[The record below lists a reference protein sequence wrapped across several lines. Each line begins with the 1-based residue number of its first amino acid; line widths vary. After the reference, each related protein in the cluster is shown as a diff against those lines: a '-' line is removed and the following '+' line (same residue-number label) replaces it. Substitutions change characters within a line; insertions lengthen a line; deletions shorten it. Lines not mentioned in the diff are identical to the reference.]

1 MAITKILAKNN
12 RLDVLIRYV
21 TNQDK
26 TEEQV
31 LTAYLNCDPG
41 HAYQQMMDT
50 KRAVGKTDGRQAYHI
65 IQSFAPGE
73 ITPELAFELAQ
84 AFAREHL
91 VGYQVVI
98 GTHVDRPISTRT
110 LF

>member
-41 HAYQQMMDT
+41 HAYQQMMDKPMVD
-50 KRAVGKTDGRQAYHI
+50 KRTTSSSPLRPERSRQ
-65 IQSFAPGE
+65 SWPLNW
-73 ITPELAFELAQ
+73 PRSSLM
-84 AFAREHL
+84 
-91 VGYQVVI
+91 
-98 GTHVDRPISTRT
+98 STWAGIKW
-110 LF
+110 

>member
-1 MAITKILAKNN
+1 MAITKILAKNS

-31 LTAYLNCDPG
+31 LTAHLNCDPG

-65 IQSFAPGE
+65 TESSSAG
-73 ITPELAFELAQ
+73 
-84 AFAREHL
+84 
-91 VGYQVVI
+91 
-98 GTHVDRPISTRT
+98 RPPR
-110 LF
+110 

>member
-50 KRAVGKTDGRQAYHI
+50 RRTTSSSPLRPERSRRSWPLSWPRRSPMSI
-65 IQSFAPGE
+65 WPG
-73 ITPELAFELAQ
+73 IKW
-84 AFAREHL
+84 
-91 VGYQVVI
+91 
-98 GTHVDRPISTRT
+98 
-110 LF
+110 

>member
-41 HAYQQMMDT
+41 HAYQWSNPFPRKGILT
-50 KRAVGKTDGRQAYHI
+50 
-65 IQSFAPGE
+65 
-73 ITPELAFELAQ
+73 ITL
-84 AFAREHL
+84 
-91 VGYQVVI
+91 
-98 GTHVDRPISTRT
+98 
-110 LF
+110 

>member
-31 LTAYLNCDPG
+31 LTAYLNCDPLRPERSRLSWPLSWPRRSP
-41 HAYQQMMDT
+41 MS
-50 KRAVGKTDGRQAYHI
+50 I
-65 IQSFAPGE
+65 WPG
-73 ITPELAFELAQ
+73 IKC
-84 AFAREHL
+84 
-91 VGYQVVI
+91 
-98 GTHVDRPISTRT
+98 
-110 LF
+110 

>member
-31 LTAYLNCDPG
+31 LTAYLMLL
-41 HAYQQMMDT
+41 HT
-50 KRAVGKTDGRQAYHI
+50 
-65 IQSFAPGE
+65 IQS
-73 ITPELAFELAQ
+73 
-84 AFAREHL
+84 
-91 VGYQVVI
+91 
-98 GTHVDRPISTRT
+98 S
-110 LF
+110 

>member
-31 LTAYLNCDPG
+31 LTAYLNCDPRSEE
-41 HAYQQMMDT
+41 HT
-50 KRAVGKTDGRQAYHI
+50 SEL
-65 IQSFAPGE
+65 QS
-73 ITPELAFELAQ
+73 
-84 AFAREHL
+84 H
-91 VGYQVVI
+91 
-98 GTHVDRPISTRT
+98 
-110 LF
+110 

>member
-1 MAITKILAKNN
+1 MAITKILAKNS

-50 KRAVGKTDGRQAYHI
+50 I
-65 IQSFAPGE
+65 ITLP
-73 ITPELAFELAQ
+73 
-84 AFAREHL
+84 
-91 VGYQVVI
+91 
-98 GTHVDRPISTRT
+98 RPRTATWWSTR
-110 LF
+110 

>member
-31 LTAYLNCDPG
+31 LTAYLKLSLLQSNPI
-41 HAYQQMMDT
+41 
-50 KRAVGKTDGRQAYHI
+50 KTA
-65 IQSFAPGE
+65 
-73 ITPELAFELAQ
+73 
-84 AFAREHL
+84 
-91 VGYQVVI
+91 
-98 GTHVDRPISTRT
+98 
-110 LF
+110 

>member
-65 IQSFAPGE
+65 IQPLRPERSRRSWPLSWPRRSPVSTWPG
-73 ITPELAFELAQ
+73 IKW
-84 AFAREHL
+84 
-91 VGYQVVI
+91 
-98 GTHVDRPISTRT
+98 
-110 LF
+110 